1 MHTISRTLILGTM
14 LAILVAAC
22 SSGGGTAAPV
32 ESQAPV
38 SVAPTSEAPS
48 SEAPASAAAGGAV
61 TVMVAES
68 DFGQILVD
76 AEGQTLY
83 MFKPDT
89 AGESTCYEDCE
100 TNWPPLMVTGD
111 ITVGEGLDAATFT
124 TVARTDGSTQVKA
137 GAWPL
142 YYFRTTPPPA
152 TSTARARGTSGTSS
166 ARPVSRSR
174 NRHPPRSTAGPAHA
188 GPASWPGH
196 PLRGGAGVARPPP
209 PTRRLPVR

>member
-1 MHTISRTLILGTM
+1 MHTLSRTLILGTL

-22 SSGGGTAAPV
+22 SSGGGTAAPSV
-32 ESQAPV
+32 APV
-38 SVAPTSEAPS
+38 SDAPASEPPAAEAPA

-68 DFGQILVD
+68 DFGPILVD
-76 AEGQTLY
+76 AEGKTLY

-100 TNWPPLMVTGD
+100 AAWPPLVVTGD

-142 YYFRTTPPPA
+142 YYFANDAAAGDVNGQGQGDVWYVVSPA
-152 TSTARARGTSGTSS
+152 GE
-166 ARPVSRSR
+166 PIEE
-174 NRHPPRSTAGPAHA
+174 
-188 GPASWPGH
+188 
-196 PLRGGAGVARPPP
+196 
-209 PTRRLPVR
+209 